1 MNIFLDLSKTIDTL
15 DHDILSRKP
24 DLYGINSVANKLLQS
39 YKKQKTEVYRIVY
52 IYVDIDK
59 GSVLASLLFF
69 VYISFLI

>member
-15 DHDILSRKP
+15 DHDISSRKP
-24 DLYGINSVANKLLQS
+24 DLYGINSVENKLLQS